1 MKAKK
6 GQENDVSIHKAVYS
20 NYARDLVIKRP
31 AADVTVF
38 LSTTKERRKKE
49 MNQQH
54 LICLDSV
61 YNSKSTRQRI
71 IKRCYIPHIPNI
83 KERGQAKERRD
94 IPKAIIL

>member
-1 MKAKK
+1 MNDLKIIGFRDNLAYESNK
-6 GQENDVSIHKAVYS
+6 GQENDISIHKAVYS

-38 LSTTKERRKKE
+38 LSTTKERRKE
-49 MNQQH
+49 RERINNTY
-54 LICLDSV
+54 ICLDSA

-83 KERGQAKERRD
+83 K
-94 IPKAIIL
+94 